1 MEWEEY
7 KKQEKNK
14 FEISGSN
21 DWIKTEIICPKCR
34 SRVYK
39 NIGMVLTTYPLNIN
53 TNVLVVIGWVHGIN
67 LFF

>member
-21 DWIKTEIICPKCR
+21 DWVKTEIICPKCR

-39 NIGMVLTTYPLNIN
+39 NIGMVLTTYPPQYQYKCISCDW
-53 TNVLVVIGWVHGIN
+53 IGTWY
-67 LFF
+67 